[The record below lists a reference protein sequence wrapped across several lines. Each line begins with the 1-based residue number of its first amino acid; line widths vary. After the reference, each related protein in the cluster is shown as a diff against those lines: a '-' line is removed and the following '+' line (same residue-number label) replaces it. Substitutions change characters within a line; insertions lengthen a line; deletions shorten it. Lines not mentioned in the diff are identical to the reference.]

1 MITILSLSPRI
12 VDELVGL
19 IRFGEASPTQLARRA
34 PALVVSL
41 AGRRAPT
48 AATDAHAKLV
58 DAVDSLTG
66 DAKYA
71 ARVLLALEGKP
82 RTTLT
87 SRRALIAK
95 RYGISIDRFART
107 REKDVIIELALALAE
122 RTDPDATLPATYAPT
137 RRPPALRTFR
147 RHAPSDIHEAL
158 RTMANQTM
166 RAEGLTYARPARRPR
181 THRRTPR
188 QP

>member
-1 MITILSLSPRI
+1 MS
-12 VDELVGL
+12 L
-19 IRFGEASPTQLARRA
+19 IRLGEASPTQLARRA

-48 AATDAHAKLV
+48 AARDAHTKLV
-58 DAVDSLTG
+58 DAVDSLTA
-66 DAKYA
+66 DAQYA
-71 ARVLLALEGKP
+71 ARTLLALEGKP

-95 RYGISIDRFART
+95 RYGISVDRFVRAY
-107 REKDVIIELALALAE
+107 EPDVIIELALALAE

-137 RRPPALRTFR
+137 RRPPSLRTFR
-147 RHAPSDIHEAL
+147 RVAPSDIHEAL
-158 RTMANQTM
+158 RIMANKTM
-166 RAEGLTYARPARRPR
+166 RAEGLTYARPRRGHR
-181 THRRTPR
+181 THRRTPQ